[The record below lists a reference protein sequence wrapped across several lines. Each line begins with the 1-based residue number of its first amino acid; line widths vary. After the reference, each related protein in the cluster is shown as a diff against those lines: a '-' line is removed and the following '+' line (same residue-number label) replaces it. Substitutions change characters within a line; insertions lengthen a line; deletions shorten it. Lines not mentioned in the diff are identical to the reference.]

1 MTTFSNESIRNKQS
15 IMNVDSIR
23 FKTLLTFNEVAI
35 FTVDAN
41 DYFFTSFGEDSKT
54 FFQENFQIEI
64 FEGLKVENAFPTHK
78 QQSQYWI
85 SMFERVKREGEITFV
100 TDSPITQHYLRVT
113 MKPMFVEG
121 KIIEI
126 IILFS
131 DLSNLI
137 ESQKQKQEEYEKFKA
152 VMDNTSDH
160 IYMVDV
166 PNFNI
171 IYRNQASVD
180 FIRRMYHSSD
190 EDMMQSKHL
199 TLEQKEWWH
208 TQFNEVLEKKQI
220 QFRRPSFV
228 GEAILDFKVQVV
240 QFCEKPVIMVISK
253 DVTETIEYQEKLIVA
268 NQRIFDQLMKS
279 IQAISKIG
287 ELRDLYTAGHQ
298 RRVDQLALTIAK
310 KMQLN
315 HELLE
320 IIHMGSIIHDIGKIF
335 IPYEILS
342 KPDVLNE
349 YEMGIVKTHPQKG
362 HEIIKDIGLPH
373 EVSLMILQH
382 HERLD
387 GSGYP
392 FGLKDHEIILESKIL
407 AVADVVEAISSH
419 RPYRP
424 ALGIEVALDEII
436 RYKGIKYDAMVVEAC
451 LSVIQ
456 DDGFEF
462 DKK

>member
-1 MTTFSNESIRNKQS
+1 MTTFINEPIRNKQS

-41 DYFFTSFGEDSKT
+41 DYFITSFGEDSKT

-100 TDSPITQHYLRVT
+100 TDSPTTQHHLRVT

-171 IYRNQASVD
+171 IYRNQASIE

-228 GEAILDFKVQVV
+228 GVAIL
-240 QFCEKPVIMVISK
+240 
-253 DVTETIEYQEKLIVA
+253 
-268 NQRIFDQLMKS
+268 
-279 IQAISKIG
+279 
-287 ELRDLYTAGHQ
+287 
-298 RRVDQLALTIAK
+298 
-310 KMQLN
+310 
-315 HELLE
+315 
-320 IIHMGSIIHDIGKIF
+320 
-335 IPYEILS
+335 
-342 KPDVLNE
+342 
-349 YEMGIVKTHPQKG
+349 
-362 HEIIKDIGLPH
+362 
-373 EVSLMILQH
+373 
-382 HERLD
+382 LD
-387 GSGYP
+387 
-392 FGLKDHEIILESKIL
+392 
-407 AVADVVEAISSH
+407 
-419 RPYRP
+419 
-424 ALGIEVALDEII
+424 
-436 RYKGIKYDAMVVEAC
+436 
-451 LSVIQ
+451 
-456 DDGFEF
+456 
-462 DKK
+462 

>member
-1 MTTFSNESIRNKQS
+1 
-15 IMNVDSIR
+15 
-23 FKTLLTFNEVAI
+23 
-35 FTVDAN
+35 
-41 DYFFTSFGEDSKT
+41 
-54 FFQENFQIEI
+54 
-64 FEGLKVENAFPTHK
+64 
-78 QQSQYWI
+78 
-85 SMFERVKREGEITFV
+85 
-100 TDSPITQHYLRVT
+100 
-113 MKPMFVEG
+113 
-121 KIIEI
+121 
-126 IILFS
+126 
-131 DLSNLI
+131 
-137 ESQKQKQEEYEKFKA
+137 
-152 VMDNTSDH
+152 
-160 IYMVDV
+160 
-166 PNFNI
+166 
-171 IYRNQASVD
+171 
-180 FIRRMYHSSD
+180 MYHSSD
-190 EDMMQSKHL
+190 EDIMQSKHL

-240 QFCEKPVIMVISK
+240 QFSEKPVIMVISK

-298 RRVDQLALTIAK
+298 RRVDQLALAIAK

-320 IIHMGSIIHDIGKIF
+320 IIHMGSIIHDIGKIY